1 MDIIRP
7 RIKDVA
13 TLFFSSSSFFEPKY
27 LAVTI
32 LNPVP
37 HSVLLYRM
45 WRRNGLPFAWSM
57 RRILGYQFGGFDEI
71 AKLPRRTHQSPPEC

>member
-37 HSVLLYRM
+37 H
-45 WRRNGLPFAWSM
+45 PF
-57 RRILGYQFGGFDEI
+57 EN
-71 AKLPRRTHQSPPEC
+71 